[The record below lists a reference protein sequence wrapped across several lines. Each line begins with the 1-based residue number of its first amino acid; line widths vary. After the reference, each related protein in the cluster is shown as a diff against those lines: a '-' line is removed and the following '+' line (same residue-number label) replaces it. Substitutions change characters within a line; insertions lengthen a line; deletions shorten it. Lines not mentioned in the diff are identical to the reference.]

1 MGPFPREFKS
11 LSRRHTVPHHHNLH
25 VRQVRAL
32 DVDPPSKP
40 QRRWYALMALGI
52 LLHALCMMNSDLGL
66 DSHVRLNAAMD
77 ETATGQDLAWGNLR
91 VEDSTRQTP
100 DDPGEYNGYIP
111 PWFASETSVK
121 ISAFAGVLGVALLAG
136 AVPKWSTQPGRF
148 DPTPAAL
155 VLLSPIF
162 LFVSGR
168 GYDEGLLALI
178 GGLGV
183 IGFLFNQGA
192 LRHERLLH
200 VLMMATTVLLLL
212 GWKGFGMMFCLGAWA
227 LTLVVGFAWVMIED
241 GRTDRIGTWLRHPWK
256 MGGLAAVLVLL
267 AVFVVGF
274 FGDVP
279 TFRIVR
285 ERPLAYAL
293 ATLTAAA
300 HASIVFL
307 LVGFMLWPMVVAR
320 WSSFSAWRGPGPTMV
335 VVYATVLLAGIS
347 SYIGALWTLEASLWN
362 RSLPET
368 MLVLGNNGR
377 YATAILLPLLTLL
390 RWIEP
395 SNPSS
400 EGKEGRNIGI
410 AAAALVPLMLFI
422 ALFGQQL
429 WSDDAGAWLADITEE
444 EECFL
449 MVAPETLAMHH
460 LYVIKSHVDLTGDRV
475 IDAYWRTPG
484 QAQPWLD
491 GHPACAGLILV
502 APGAAFT
509 PNTAEYTQVHTGD
522 VPFTMSGGA
531 SDDGWQVFARPT

>member
-1 MGPFPREFKS
+1 MV
-11 LSRRHTVPHHHNLH
+11 HT
-25 VRQVRAL
+25 
-32 DVDPPSKP
+32 
-40 QRRWYALMALGI
+40 
-52 LLHALCMMNSDLGL
+52 
-66 DSHVRLNAAMD
+66 
-77 ETATGQDLAWGNLR
+77 TGG
-91 VEDSTRQTP
+91 
-100 DDPGEYNGYIP
+100 
-111 PWFASETSVK
+111 
-121 ISAFAGVLGVALLAG
+121 
-136 AVPKWSTQPGRF
+136 F

-178 GGLGV
+178 AGLGV

-200 VLMMATTVLLLL
+200 VLMMATAVLLLL

-320 WSSFSAWRGPGPTMV
+320 WSSISAWRG
-335 VVYATVLLAGIS
+335 
-347 SYIGALWTLEASLWN
+347 
-362 RSLPET
+362 R
-368 MLVLGNNGR
+368 
-377 YATAILLPLLTLL
+377 
-390 RWIEP
+390 
-395 SNPSS
+395 
-400 EGKEGRNIGI
+400 
-410 AAAALVPLMLFI
+410 
-422 ALFGQQL
+422 
-429 WSDDAGAWLADITEE
+429 
-444 EECFL
+444 
-449 MVAPETLAMHH
+449 
-460 LYVIKSHVDLTGDRV
+460 DR
-475 IDAYWRTPG
+475 
-484 QAQPWLD
+484 PWWW
-491 GHPACAGLILV
+491 C
-502 APGAAFT
+502 T
-509 PNTAEYTQVHTGD
+509 
-522 VPFTMSGGA
+522 
-531 SDDGWQVFARPT
+531 